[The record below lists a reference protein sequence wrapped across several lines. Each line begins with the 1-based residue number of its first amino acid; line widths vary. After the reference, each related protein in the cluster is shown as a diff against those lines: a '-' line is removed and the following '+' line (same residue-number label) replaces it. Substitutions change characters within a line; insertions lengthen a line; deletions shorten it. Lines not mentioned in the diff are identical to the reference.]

1 MGIFVKF
8 SCICLKHV
16 VAHHLSMN
24 GPLFFDL
31 LSDQYICNIMSYI
44 SGSTCHAACCKI
56 IVLMI
61 KFTMSAHV
69 QYLSLL

>member
-44 SGSTCHAACCKI
+44 SGSTCHAVCCKI